1 MGNTFNKEKRDFGSV
16 VDFIAT
22 DYILSS
28 NSDDLKKL
36 TNVEH
41 CNEVI
46 IMSSKI
52 FKKKLKHKE
61 VEYLHNRTIDGK
73 TLGEM
78 KKEKVSILSKD
89 TDKLKNINKERMCI
103 GIAKFYIKIAHIFS
117 AIMKTLNPIYIDENG
132 NKVKVSIDD
141 DGVLNKKIKGQI
153 IHSDGICN
161 RRLHILTNGDN
172 KLKYE
177 EFSANPQICAPS
189 RWNTLSD
196 ESGIQ
201 ELEHLYNDVYNYENG
216 TFYEKSETS
225 RKKYLKDLKEIYEG
239 FTNKK
244 IKKINHDHLI
254 DVSGDRIEN
263 MGNIMLRKFNTT
275 ECKPITGAVNRNLFL
290 KNYTNNIID
299 FMKKTQYHN
308 KKLLSVIDS
317 LFFIKINKKTNE
329 KKVIINNTL
338 THDKLDELNEKTK
351 DIVKAMYIDCEKK
364 FNNGIELYLKQTQS
378 FQSHMEKNDFDKKNR
393 EMDILKAAEKDL
405 KYANQEQGG
414 KVPADLEADLAAAEA
429 ARAAAARAAPPA
441 AEGASRAPPVEASTT
456 TPPAAPPE
464 APAAEAPAAEAA
476 AAEAAAAAPAGLGEG
491 APAAPAGLGEGAP
504 AAPEAA
510 EAAAPEAAAAAEGG
524 EGGGEAEGGVL

>member
-1 MGNTFNKEKRDFGSV
+1 MGNTFNKEKRDFGNV

-41 CNEVI
+41 CNELI

-52 FKKKLKHKE
+52 FQKKLKHKQ
-61 VEYLHNRTIDGK
+61 VEYLHNRIIGDGK

-78 KKEKVSILSKD
+78 KKEKVSILSKESCSDDMIKD
-89 TDKLKNINKERMCI
+89 TDSKSDKLKKKNKERMCI

-117 AIMKTLNPIYIDENG
+117 AIMKTLNPIYEYIDENG

-141 DGVLNKKIKGQI
+141 DGVLNKKFKGQI

-172 KLKYE
+172 KLKYK
-177 EFSANPQICAPS
+177 EFSANPQICVPS

-201 ELEHLYNDVYNYENG
+201 ELEVLYNDVYNYENG
-216 TFYEKSETS
+216 TFYKKSETS

-239 FTNKK
+239 FTHKK
-244 IKKINHDHLI
+244 IKKINDDHLTDEN
-254 DVSGDRIEN
+254 DVRIEN
-263 MGNIMLRKFNTT
+263 MGNIILRKFNTT
-275 ECKPITGAVNRNLFL
+275 ECKTKEIKGNVNINLFL
-290 KNYTNNIID
+290 KDYTNNIID

-317 LFFIKINKKTNE
+317 LFFIKINKKTKE
-329 KKVIINNTL
+329 KKVIINTTL

-364 FNNGIELYLKQTQS
+364 FNNGIEMYLKRTQS
-378 FQSHMEKNDFDKKNR
+378 FQEYMAQKEFDEKNR
-393 EMDILKAAEKDL
+393 EEGALKAAEKDL
-405 KYANQEQGG
+405 EHDANQEQG
-414 KVPADLEADLAAAEA
+414 ADAAGGVDAGLAEYAGPQEAGAEA
-429 ARAAAARAAPPA
+429 AGTEEAGPPEAGAEAAGAEAAGTEEAGPPEAGAGAEAA
-441 AEGASRAPPVEASTT
+441 GADTGGAVPPVEAV
-456 TPPAAPPE
+456 PPAGPVE
-464 APAAEAPAAEAA
+464 AGGADT
-476 AAEAAAAAPAGLGEG
+476 GG
-491 APAAPAGLGEGAP
+491 APLQPVALTTF
-504 AAPEAA
+504 
-510 EAAAPEAAAAAEGG
+510 
-524 EGGGEAEGGVL
+524 

>member
-1 MGNTFNKEKRDFGSV
+1 MGNTFNKEKRDFGNV

-41 CNEVI
+41 CNELI

-61 VEYLHNRTIDGK
+61 VEYLHNRIIGDGK

-78 KKEKVSILSKD
+78 KKEKVSILSKESCSDDMIKD
-89 TDKLKNINKERMCI
+89 TDDNSDKLKKKNKERMCI

-132 NKVKVSIDD
+132 NKVNVSIDD
-141 DGVLNKKIKGQI
+141 DGVLNKKFKGQI

-172 KLKYE
+172 KLKYK

-201 ELEHLYNDVYNYENG
+201 ELEVLYNDVYNYENG
-216 TFYEKSETS
+216 TFYKKSKTS
-225 RKKYLKDLKEIYEG
+225 QKKYLKDLKEIYEG
-239 FTNKK
+239 FTHKK
-244 IKKINHDHLI
+244 IKKINDDHLTDEN
-254 DVSGDRIEN
+254 DVRIEN
-263 MGNIMLRKFNTT
+263 MGNIILRKFNTT
-275 ECKPITGAVNRNLFL
+275 ECKPITGDVNRNLFL
-290 KNYTNNIID
+290 KDYTNNIID

-317 LFFIKINKKTNE
+317 LFFIKINKKTKE
-329 KKVIINNTL
+329 KKVIINTTL

-364 FNNGIELYLKQTQS
+364 FNNGIEMYLKRTQS
-378 FQSHMEKNDFDKKNR
+378 FQEYMAQKEFDEKNR
-393 EMDILKAAEKDL
+393 EEGALKAAEKDL
-405 KYANQEQGG
+405 EHDANQEQGG
-414 KVPADLEADLAAAEA
+414 GADAGPQEAGGAEA
-429 ARAAAARAAPPA
+429 GGAERLPPA
-441 AEGASRAPPVEASTT
+441 EEVPPAGPVEAGADTGGAVPPAGPVEAGADTGGVPPVEAV
-456 TPPAAPPE
+456 PPAGPVE
-464 APAAEAPAAEAA
+464 AGGADT
-476 AAEAAAAAPAGLGEG
+476 GG
-491 APAAPAGLGEGAP
+491 APLQPVALTTF
-504 AAPEAA
+504 
-510 EAAAPEAAAAAEGG
+510 
-524 EGGGEAEGGVL
+524 